1 MNRKIFFSG
10 FFWKFNEQI
19 SMQLVQ
25 FFVQIILAR
34 LLSPKDYGIVALVNV
49 FIFLADVFV
58 VSGFNTSL
66 IQKKDS
72 NEEDFSTIFYCSLFF
87 SIFVYAV
94 VYVLAPLIS
103 KFYNNDS
110 IVLILRVFA
119 LKLPISSFN
128 AIQQAYVAKKM
139 AFKKIFVSTTLATL
153 LSGMI
158 GIFLAIM
165 NKGVWALVAQYLSN
179 TFFSTIVLFIQIP
192 WRPKLIFSKKSAK
205 SLLSYGWKVMMASFL
220 GRLFSQLR
228 TLLIGKY
235 YSSASLA
242 YYNRGMQFPDL
253 ISNNVDTTIS
263 TVLFPYMSQKSN
275 SLDELK
281 SITRRAMKT
290 STYLIMPLMFGL
302 AVVSK
307 PLILLLLTAKW
318 LPSVPYMQCL
328 CIANAFSTITN
339 TNLQAIQAS
348 GRSDLL
354 LRLELVK
361 KPVFL
366 LLLVIAIKIDVLAI
380 AITMIIYSIYA
391 AVVNMKPNT
400 KIINYTYKEQIMD
413 ILPPLLMSMIMG
425 SVVWFISLLSMPLLL
440 SLILQILI
448 GVMTY
453 LGESYLFK
461 YEPYQY
467 LIGYLK
473 DVINK

>member
-1 MNRKIFFSG
+1 M
-10 FFWKFNEQI
+10 
-19 SMQLVQ
+19 
-25 FFVQIILAR
+25 
-34 LLSPKDYGIVALVNV
+34 
-49 FIFLADVFV
+49 
-58 VSGFNTSL
+58 
-66 IQKKDS
+66 
-72 NEEDFSTIFYCSLFF
+72 
-87 SIFVYAV
+87 
-94 VYVLAPLIS
+94 
-103 KFYNNDS
+103 
-110 IVLILRVFA
+110 
-119 LKLPISSFN
+119 
-128 AIQQAYVAKKM
+128 
-139 AFKKIFVSTTLATL
+139 
-153 LSGMI
+153 
-158 GIFLAIM
+158 
-165 NKGVWALVAQYLSN
+165 VAQYLSN

-205 SLLSYGWKVMMASFL
+205 SLLNYGWKVMMASFL

-275 SLDELK
+275 SLEELK

-366 LLLVIAIKIDVLAI
+366 LLLIIAIKIDVLAI

-413 ILPPLLMSMIMG
+413 ILPPLLMSVIMG
-425 SVVWFISLLSMPLLL
+425 SVVWFVSLLSMPPLL

-448 GVMTY
+448 GLMTY

-467 LIGYLK
+467 LIEYLK
-473 DVINK
+473 DIVNK